1 MAKHLLSIC
10 IPTNGVSRW
19 VIPTLDNLYSL
30 GADETLFEVVV
41 ADNGGDESDL
51 AEPIK
56 KFECHQNFRYVPTQ
70 AKGFY
75 NIIENFLQARGDYM
89 IKLNH
94 RCILHK
100 GMIEYI
106 YGQAEK
112 YYETKPLMFFVNGN
126 LGFPEVREYNNF
138 NDFMYDFSYMSSLS
152 EGLFFWKEDL
162 DRVPQIKFAPMSPNV
177 SLMFDS
183 RHKKQFVLDGTK
195 ICHDQS
201 GKGKYGYALF
211 ETFAVLYM
219 DLINEVRVE
228 GSITNKTF
236 FKIKKDI
243 FEFLCGCYIAMIND
257 GAYENYTLDD
267 MKESLLIYYS
277 ERDYKYI
284 YCKVKYYLHPKD
296 ILEKKKEKA
305 VSKMKGAF
313 KKILP
318 IKRNR

>member
-19 VIPTLDNLYSL
+19 VIPTLENLYGL
-30 GADETLFEVVV
+30 GTDETLFEVVV

-56 KFECHQNFRYVPTQ
+56 KFSCHENFRYVPTS

-75 NIIENFLQARGDYM
+75 NIIENFLLARGDFM

-94 RCILHK
+94 RCILHE

-112 YYETKPLMFFVNGN
+112 YYDEKPLMFFVNGKR
-126 LGFPEVREYNNF
+126 GFKEVREYSTF
-138 NDFMYDFSYMSSLS
+138 NDFMYDFSLMSSLS
-152 EGLFFWKEDL
+152 EGLFCWKEDIE
-162 DRVPQIKFAPMSPNV
+162 RVPQIKFAPMSPNV

-183 RHKKQFVLDGTK
+183 RNKSHFILDGTR
-195 ICHDQS
+195 IAHEQNA
-201 GKGKYGYALF
+201 KGKYGYALF
-211 ETFAVLYM
+211 DTFAVLYM
-219 DLINEVRVE
+219 DLINEVRVD
-228 GSITNKTF
+228 GSITKKTYL
-236 FKIKKDI
+236 KIKQDV
-243 FEFLCGCYIAMIND
+243 FDFLCDCYIAIINN

-267 MKESLLIYYS
+267 MKESLSIYYS

-284 YCKVKYYLHPKD
+284 YYKVKYYLHPKAVWD
-296 ILEKKKEKA
+296 KKKALLK
-305 VSKMKGAF
+305 SKLKEMI
-313 KKILP
+313 KK
-318 IKRNR
+318 

>member
-1 MAKHLLSIC
+1 MANHLLSIC

-19 VIPTLDNLYSL
+19 VIPTLENLYSL
-30 GADETLFEVVV
+30 GSDETIFEVVV
-41 ADNGGDESDL
+41 ADNGGEESDL

-56 KFECHQNFRYVPTQ
+56 QFESHENFRYIPTR

-75 NIIENFLQARGDYM
+75 NIIENFIHARGDYM

-106 YGQAEK
+106 IGQAEK
-112 YYETKPLMFFVNGN
+112 YYNIKPLMFFVNGN
-126 LGFPEVREYNNF
+126 MGFQEVREYDTF

-162 DRVPQIKFAPMSPNV
+162 KRVPQIKFAPMSPNV

-183 RHKKQFVLDGTK
+183 RKKNHFVLDGTK
-195 ICHDQS
+195 ICHDQDS
-201 GKGKYGYALF
+201 KGKYGYALF

-219 DLINEVRVE
+219 DLINEVRID

-236 FKIKKDI
+236 LKIKQDI
-243 FEFLCGCYIAMIND
+243 YNFLFRCYIDMVNN

-267 MKESLLIYYS
+267 MQESLSIYYS
-277 ERDYKYI
+277 RKDYKYM
-284 YCKVKYYLHPKD
+284 YYKVKFYLHPRD
-296 ILEKKKEKA
+296 VWKKKKDRLKYRIKQG
-305 VSKMKGAF
+305 VKKLLLMK
-313 KKILP
+313 
-318 IKRNR
+318 

>member
-19 VIPTLDNLYSL
+19 VIPTLENLYSF
-30 GADETLFEVVV
+30 GTDETLFEVVV
-41 ADNGGDESDL
+41 ADNGGEESDL

-56 KFECHQNFRYVPTQ
+56 KFLCHENFRYVPTN

-75 NIIENFLQARGDYM
+75 NIIENFVQARGDFM

-112 YYETKPLMFFVNGN
+112 YYEEKPLMFFLNGN
-126 LGFPEVREYNNF
+126 MGFQEVREYSNF
-138 NDFMYDFSYMSSLS
+138 NDFLYDFSYMSSLS

-162 DRVPQIKFAPMSPNV
+162 ERVPKIKFAPMSPNV

-183 RHKKQFVLDGTK
+183 RNKNHFVLDGTK

-201 GKGKYGYALF
+201 AKGKYGYALF

-219 DLINEVRVE
+219 DLINEVRID

-236 FKIKKDI
+236 IKIKKDI
-243 FEFLCGCYIAMIND
+243 YDFLFKCYVDMKNN

-267 MKESLLIYYS
+267 MKESLSIYYS
-277 ERDYKYI
+277 ERDYKHI
-284 YCKVKYYLHPKD
+284 YYKVKYYLHPID
-296 ILEKKKEKA
+296 VYRKKKEKILSLIK
-305 VSKMKGAF
+305 VVI
-313 KKILP
+313 KKI
-318 IKRNR
+318 IAK

>member
-19 VIPTLDNLYSL
+19 IIPTLDNLYSL

-56 KFECHQNFRYVPTQ
+56 KFLSHENFRYVPTQ

-75 NIIENFLQARGDYM
+75 NIIENFVQARGDYM

-112 YYETKPLMFFVNGN
+112 YYDTKPLMFFVNGN
-126 LGFPEVREYNNF
+126 MGFQKVREYTNF
-138 NDFMYDFSYMSSLS
+138 NDFLYDFSYMSSLS
-152 EGLFFWKEDL
+152 EGMFFWKEDIE
-162 DRVPQIKFAPMSPNV
+162 RVPQIKFAPMSPNV

-183 RHKKQFVLDGTK
+183 RFKKHFVLDGTK
-195 ICHDQS
+195 ICHDQNE
-201 GKGKYGYALF
+201 KGKYGYALF

-219 DLINEVRVE
+219 DLINEVRID

-236 FKIKKDI
+236 LKIKQDI
-243 FEFLCGCYIAMIND
+243 YYFLFRCYIDMKNN

-267 MKESLLIYYS
+267 MKESLSIYYS
-277 ERDYKYI
+277 KWDYYYFYYKL
-284 YCKVKYYLHPKD
+284 KYYYHPQD
-296 ILEKKKEKA
+296 VISKKKEKA
-305 VSKMKGAF
+305 TIIIKEMI
-313 KKILP
+313 KKYFYNSTN
-318 IKRNR
+318 K